1 MTGVIGGDRRFE
13 TVIGAVTGVMRS
25 AYQLYGRSASLPE
38 EREDLE
44 VEDGPRT
51 GQP

>member
-13 TVIGAVTGVMRS
+13 TVIGTVTGVMRS
-25 AYQLYGRSASLPE
+25 TYQPYGRSASSPE

-44 VEDGPRT
+44 VGNGPRT
-51 GQP
+51 YQP